1 MRVIFKIYLRFK
13 MYPISI
19 IQKWKYNSLN
29 AGNIE
34 KTVQLL
40 KKKSRR
46 PTFISNCIV
55 YGLAIYIFW
64 RSNMWLVYRVHT
76 WWFGILVFFS
86 VYFIF
91 IEKAKS
97 IFNFLFELQKYTG
110 NDKFQ
115 LLREQKRLSFRTIVF
130 VKKTSL

>member
-76 WWFGILVFFS
+76 WWFGILVSFS
-86 VYFIF
+86 VYFTF